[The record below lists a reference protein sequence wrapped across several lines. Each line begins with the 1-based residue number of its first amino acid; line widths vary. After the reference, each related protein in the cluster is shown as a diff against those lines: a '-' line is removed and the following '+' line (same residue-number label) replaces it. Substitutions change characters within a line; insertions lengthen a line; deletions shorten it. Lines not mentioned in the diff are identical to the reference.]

1 MNKKVNPKSLANL
14 VPAKKGE
21 VRNPK
26 GINNRSMEAYNTLMG
41 VLMEI
46 APGEES
52 GGKTNLELI
61 IRGLVAA
68 AVAKQPWAVHEVLDR
83 GMGRSPVSLASPNDE
98 PIEIVMRV
106 VPPNAKD

>member
-1 MNKKVNPKSLANL
+1 MKPNPKSLANL
-14 VPAKKGE
+14 RPAKPGE

-26 GINNRSMEAYNTLMG
+26 GINNRSMEAHNMLMS

-46 APGEES
+46 APGDKS
-52 GGKTNLELI
+52 DGKTNLELI

-68 AVAKQPWAVHEVLDR
+68 AVGKEPWAVHEVLDR
-83 GMGRSPVSLASPNDE
+83 GLGRAPVSLTGPNDE

-106 VPPNAKD
+106 VPPNAKN